1 MVDLE
6 LPEEYLQFLR
16 ENIDKIEMVTDR
28 LGGTDERLDYV
39 VRQLDQLPLA
49 DIPKLKMSIESLT
62 SALEAAGIEVKMPRR
77 TEWFSIVWTAE
88 PATAP
93 IIDHEPPYDGFISEV
108 QIDWPDG
115 CEHLVDVRVGY
126 GGQQFVPLEG
136 FLNLN
141 DVNATYPFNQSVV
154 HTVNLWLEIQNR
166 DEFLPHTITVMFNI
180 EETLF

>member
-1 MVDLE
+1 MAE
-6 LPEEYLQFLR
+6 LPEEYLQYLR
-16 ENIDKIEMVTDR
+16 DNVSKLERIGDK
-28 LGGTDERLDYV
+28 LSGADERLDYV
-39 VRQLDQLPLA
+39 VSQIEQLPLA
-49 DIPKLKMSIESLT
+49 DITKLGVAVGSLT

-136 FLNLN
+136 FLHLN
-141 DVNATYPFNQSVV
+141 NVNVTYPFNQSVV
-154 HTVNLWLEIQNR
+154 HTANLWVEIQNR

-180 EETLF
+180 KEAVL